1 MAFFSVASHIYTV
14 GEHLRPNAQTYVV
27 RPGDHVL
34 YAALKAGEFCH
45 VLAPHQTG
53 KTSLRVRVMEQL
65 QKEGYTCVA
74 IDLAQIGSQD
84 ISPQQWYGGLMQ
96 RLVMGLPQWQ
106 IHLPAWLAERQ
117 FLSPVQQFSELL
129 EQMRRDGY
137 AQGHCLGHR
146 VVIFI
151 DELERLLRLPFGVDD
166 FFAVLRVS
174 LDPEFL
180 TFALFGTVTL
190 PALLHNR
197 DHPPVA
203 VSRSILLTG
212 FTLSETPP
220 LIQGLITQVP
230 DPTMMMELILEWTGG
245 QPFLTQKVCRLVVME
260 PDCPLPSY
268 EALWLGNLIRQR
280 LLHHWDVQEEPAH
293 LTLIGDRLRAPGRLA
308 ALKLYQTVIL
318 GGAIGALKPP
328 GALKTAALDSN
339 PAQTELYLTGLIPH
353 PERLQVYNRIYQE
366 VFNSLWVQRAI
377 ATVQPDFGELV
388 TAQEQKL
395 LALLGNVDRRDYDD
409 LLSSILGTLTLK
421 LGELLAADRVNLFFI
436 DPTNQELWSILAC
449 PTANHNTKIQIFA
462 QSNNQ
467 ERVTIYKK
475 AVNVSKVT
483 VHDWQAIVADAQGQD
498 TTFRNE
504 LTLPLCNGEDEVVA
518 FLQLVNKLKIPDNPA
533 LPLVKRIDLAG
544 FTATDRRTLA
554 AYAPAL
560 QRVLS
565 RCQDYYHLTQRLQTS
580 EALTEA
586 TRAIAHSDLDAKAII
601 SRVMT
606 AAQQLMNVDRCTLWL
621 LNDRHDQ
628 LWTVIPFGDGTMG
641 EIRIA
646 VGQGFAG
653 QVAATGEPLNIPYD
667 IYDHPD
673 SLTAQQTDQQ
683 TGYRTCSLLCM
694 PVWSPNGDLLGVTQ
708 LVNKRRSHQTDLYY
722 PSDWPTAPPCFHA
735 SFDAN
740 SQQYMKIFNTQ
751 VGAALHNARELAT
764 FKQQVAAQSGNMVTQ
779 TLGVLNQVMDG
790 QGFDEILDTTLRS
803 ITLRTGRSLHADRTT
818 IFLLDE
824 ERQEFWSM
832 IAQGEAGELLE
843 LRIPAHQGF
852 VGEAARTG
860 EVINLPYDVYDDPR
874 STVAQSQ
881 DHQNNYR
888 TYTLIAVP
896 LRDDQGQL
904 IAVVQCLNKLKP
916 SAHPTAPLAERI
928 DPQGFTTT
936 DEQQFAEN
944 APLIRM
950 ILDSFRAYHR
960 TAQSQRVAAA
970 LMAVMHQ
977 MNQYSCSLDVV
988 LEQVMEAAKNLMH
1001 ADRSTLWLVDRDRGE
1016 LWTRMADFNGQRRPL
1031 RLKLGQGYA
1040 GQVAATAVP
1049 INVPYDLYDHSQ
1061 SATAKMID
1069 AKTGYRTFSLLC
1081 LPVWSPQGEL
1091 LGVTQLVNKIRPQA
1105 HHLEITDDIPP
1116 YLKTGF
1122 DASDQRYMQVFNRQV
1137 GIILHSHQQARA
1149 ELSPFMDPGT
1159 D

>member
-1 MAFFSVASHIYTV
+1 MVSPSPAPHIYTV
-14 GEHLRPNAQTYVV
+14 GGHLRHDAQTYVV
-27 RPGDHVL
+27 RPEDHQL

-53 KTSLRVRVMEQL
+53 KTSLRVRVMDQL
-65 QKEGYTCVA
+65 QGEGYTCLA
-74 IDLAQIGSQD
+74 IDLAQIGSED
-84 ISPQQWYGGLMQ
+84 ISPQQWYGGIMH
-96 RLVMGLPQWQ
+96 RLVMGLPQWP
-106 IHLPAWLAERQ
+106 IHLSTWLAERQ

-129 EQMRRDGY
+129 ERMRQDVRG
-137 AQGHCLGHR
+137 QR

-151 DELERLLRLPFGVDD
+151 DELERLLRLPFGLDD
-166 FFAVLRVS
+166 FFAVLQAS
-174 LDPEFL
+174 LDPESL

-190 PALLHNR
+190 QALVRDR
-197 DHPPVA
+197 DHPPWA
-203 VSRSILLTG
+203 VSRSIVLTG
-212 FTLSETPP
+212 FTLAATPP
-220 LIQGLITQVP
+220 LSQGLIRQVP
-230 DPTMMMELILEWTGG
+230 DPTMMMASILDWTGG

-260 PDCPLPSY
+260 PHCPLPGD
-268 EALWLGNLIRQR
+268 EAAWLGELIRHRILEDWAAQD
-280 LLHHWDVQEEPAH
+280 HPPH
-293 LTLIGDRLRAPGRLA
+293 LTRIRDRFAIADNRRDLHRLP
-308 ALKLYQTVIL
+308 ALKLYQTLLHGEPV
-318 GGAIGALKPP
+318 ALENH
-328 GALKTAALDSN
+328 AAAL
-339 PAQTELYLTGLIPH
+339 ELYRTGLIPH
-353 PERLQVYNRIYQE
+353 PNQLQVYNPIYQE

-377 ATVQPDFGELV
+377 AAIQPDFNELI

-395 LALLGNVDRRDYDD
+395 LGLLGNVDRPDYDD
-409 LLSSILGTLTLK
+409 LLSSIIGTLTLK

-449 PTANHNTKIQIFA
+449 PTNRHHTKIQIFA
-462 QSNNQ
+462 QTRTQ
-467 ERVTIYKK
+467 ERVAIYKK

-483 VHDWQAIVADAQGQD
+483 VNDWQAIVTDAQGQD

-504 LTLPLCNGEDEVVA
+504 LTLPLYNSQDEVVA
-518 FLQLVNKLKIPDNPA
+518 FLQLVNKLKIPDNPT
-533 LPLVKRIDLAG
+533 LPLVERIDLAG
-544 FTATDRRTLA
+544 FTESDRRSLV

-565 RCQDYYHLTQRLQTS
+565 RCQDYYHFTQRLQTS

-601 SRVMT
+601 QRVMT
-606 AAQQLMNVDRCTLWL
+606 AAKQLMNADRSTLWL
-621 LNDRHDQ
+621 LDDRRDQ
-628 LWTVIPFGDGTMG
+628 LWTVIPFEDGTMG

-653 QVAATGEPLNIPYD
+653 QVAATGESLNIPYD
-667 IYDHPD
+667 IYNHPD

-708 LVNKRRSHQTDLYY
+708 LVNKRRFTSGKTSATHETDAYH

-751 VGAALHNARELAT
+751 VGMALHNARELAT
-764 FKQQVAAQSGNMVTQ
+764 FKDQVAAQSGNMVTQ

-832 IAQGEAGELLE
+832 IAEGKAGELLE

-852 VGEAARTG
+852 VGEVARTG
-860 EVINLPYDVYDDPR
+860 AVINLPYDVYDDPR

-881 DHQNNYR
+881 DRRNHYR
-888 TYTLIAVP
+888 TYTLIAFP

-904 IAVVQCLNKLKP
+904 IAVVQCLNKLKS
-916 SAHPTAPLAERI
+916 SAHPAAPLADRI
-928 DPQGFTTT
+928 DPQGFTAI
-936 DEQQFAEN
+936 DEQRFAEN

-977 MNQYSCSLDVV
+977 MSQQSCSLDLV
-988 LEQVMEAAKNLMH
+988 LEQVMEAAKKLMQ
-1001 ADRSTLWLVDRDRGE
+1001 ADRSTLWLLDRDRGE
-1016 LWTRMADFNGQRRPL
+1016 VWTQMADFKGQRRPL
-1031 RLKLGQGYA
+1031 RLKIGQGYA

-1049 INVPYDLYDHSQ
+1049 LNIPYDLYDDPQ
-1061 SATAKMID
+1061 SATAKLID

-1091 LGVTQLVNKIRPQA
+1091 LAVTQLVNKIRPQA
-1105 HHLEITDDIPP
+1105 HHLKTTDDIPA

-1137 GIILHSHQQARA
+1137 GILLNHHQQQRGNLLPLMGQ
-1149 ELSPFMDPGT
+1149 EPG
-1159 D
+1159 

>member
-14 GEHLRPNAQTYVV
+14 GGHLRRDAQTYVV
-27 RPGDHVL
+27 RPEDHEL
-34 YAALKAGEFCH
+34 CAALKAGEFCH
-45 VLAPHQTG
+45 VLAAHQTG
-53 KTSLRVRVMEQL
+53 KTSLRVRVMDQL
-65 QKEGYTCVA
+65 QGEGYTCVA

-129 EQMRRDGY
+129 EQMRCDDY
-137 AQGHCLGHR
+137 AQANRLGQR

-166 FFAVLRVS
+166 FFAVLRAS
-174 LDPEFL
+174 WDPEYL
-180 TFALFGTVTL
+180 TFALLGTVTL
-190 PALLHNR
+190 QALLRNR
-197 DHPPVA
+197 DHPPIA

-212 FTLSETPP
+212 FTLAETPP

-230 DPTMMMELILEWTGG
+230 DPTMMMALILEWTGG

-260 PDCPLPSY
+260 PDCPLPSC
-268 EALWLGNLIRQR
+268 EALWLGHLIHHR
-280 LLHHWDVQEEPAH
+280 LLHHWEVQDEPAH
-293 LTLIGDRLRAPGRLA
+293 LTLIRDRLRDPARLPV
-308 ALKLYQTVIL
+308 LKLYQTL
-318 GGAIGALKPP
+318 LHGGAI
-328 GALKTAALDSN
+328 ALDTD
-339 PAQTELYLTGLIPH
+339 PAPIELYLTGLIPH
-353 PERLQVYNRIYQE
+353 PGQGMRVYNRIYQE
-366 VFNSLWVQRAI
+366 AFHSLWVQRAI
-377 ATVQPDFGELV
+377 VSVQPDFGELV
-388 TAQEQKL
+388 AAQEQKL

-421 LGELLAADRVNLFFI
+421 LGEFLAADHVNLFFI
-436 DPTNQELWSILAC
+436 DPTTQELWSILTC
-449 PTANHNTKIQIFA
+449 STASHHTKIQIFA
-462 QSNNQ
+462 QGATTD
-467 ERVTIYKK
+467 RVAIYKK

-504 LTLPLCNGEDEVVA
+504 LTLPLCNPQDEVVA
-518 FLQLVNKLKIPDNPA
+518 FLQLVNKLKIPNCPA
-533 LPLVKRIDLAG
+533 LPLVERIDLAG
-544 FTATDRRTLA
+544 FTEGDRRRLV

-601 SRVMT
+601 RRVMT
-606 AAQQLMNVDRCTLWL
+606 AAKQLMNADRSTLWL
-621 LNDRHDQ
+621 LDDLHDQ
-628 LWTVIPFGDGTMG
+628 LWTVIPFEDGTMG

-667 IYDHPD
+667 IYNHPD

-708 LVNKRRSHQTDLYY
+708 LVNKRGSNQADTYH

-740 SQQYMKIFNTQ
+740 SQQYMKIFNAQ
-751 VGAALHNARELAT
+751 VGMALHNARELAA
-764 FKQQVAAQSGNMVTQ
+764 FKEQATAQSGNMVTQ

-832 IAQGEAGELLE
+832 IAQGQAGELLE

-852 VGEAARTG
+852 VGEVARTG

-874 STVAQSQ
+874 SSVSQSQ
-881 DHQNNYR
+881 DLKNHYR
-888 TYTLIAVP
+888 TYTLIAFP

-916 SAHPTAPLAERI
+916 AAHPATPLAERI

-936 DEQQFAEN
+936 DEQRFAEN

-977 MNQYSCSLDVV
+977 MSQHPCPLDVV

-1001 ADRSTLWLVDRDRGE
+1001 ADRSTLWLMDRDRGE
-1016 LWTRMADFNGQRRPL
+1016 LWTRMADFKGEYREL
-1031 RLKLGQGYA
+1031 RLKIGQGYA

-1049 INVPYDLYDHSQ
+1049 INVPYDLYQHSQ

-1081 LPVWSPQGEL
+1081 LPVWNLQGEL

-1105 HHLEITDDIPP
+1105 HHLETTDEIPA
-1116 YLKTGF
+1116 YLQTGF

-1137 GIILHSHQQARA
+1137 GIILDNHQQGGVLPLIGQ
-1149 ELSPFMDPGT
+1149 EPG
-1159 D
+1159 